1 MHLYFTIRKNIL
13 EHPNAYPF
21 TMRFSENNDVVMMAA
36 CVVEESSSNKKR
48 RLACHEGDEEG
59 SSADAVETTL
69 VSASTSQ
76 HDAVKTLDAAPVLR
90 PHSSR
95 LKKRVSWNNI
105 QTREYSLVVGDHPL
119 CQDGLP
125 VSLDWQFSDSSPR
138 SFQVDNV
145 TERSKSYVF
154 PRRLSYQERISKLC
168 DISGFT
174 LEEVKN
180 EEIDLVVKTL
190 KESWD
195 EVPVEPITTVDS
207 DPLID
212 DMMLW
217 DDIPGLDCDL
227 ADVSDFEWTESL

>member
-1 MHLYFTIRKNIL
+1 
-13 EHPNAYPF
+13 
-21 TMRFSENNDVVMMAA
+21 MRFSESNDVVMMAA
-36 CVVEESSSNKKR
+36 CVVEESRSNRKR
-48 RLACHEGDEEG
+48 RLACHEEGAEG
-59 SSADAVETTL
+59 STADELDTSLA
-69 VSASTSQ
+69 ASPSTGHCDAGKALNSGPIVPQ
-76 HDAVKTLDAAPVLR
+76 HSP
-90 PHSSR
+90 R
-95 LKKRVSWNNI
+95 LKKRVSWNSI
-105 QTREYSLVVGDHPL
+105 HTREYALVVGDHPL

-125 VSLDWQFSDSSPR
+125 VSLDWQFSDSSPK

-145 TERSKSYVF
+145 TERSKSYAF
-154 PRRLSYQERISKLC
+154 PRRLSYQERITKLC
-168 DISGFT
+168 DVSGFT

-195 EVPVEPITTVDS
+195 DVPVETADEA
-207 DPLID
+207 DPLME